1 MEDKEKY
8 SDVPFYIHEAVCD
21 KIERSGKAAIENLK
35 QASSEAMSKMDK
47 SNKRMLAAL
56 IAVCVTLLLVVFGF
70 LNAYKV
76 MTKSW
81 VGFIDS
87 HFNETIQS
95 MEGADDGL
103 FVQDD
108 SADNQSSLEG

>member
-1 MEDKEKY
+1 MEDKERHD
-8 SDVPFYIHEAVCD
+8 DVPFYIHEAVCD
-21 KIERSGKAAIENLK
+21 KIERSGRAAIENLK
-35 QASSEAMSKMDK
+35 QSSSEAMSKMDK
-47 SNKRMLAAL
+47 SNKRMLTAL

-70 LNAYKV
+70 LNAYKI

-87 HFNETIQS
+87 HFNETVS
-95 MEGADDGL
+95 TTEGADDGS